1 MSTGDSQNK
10 KLDNVFTY
18 QDKDLEGKHVLIFQK
33 SGNIGGAEINLE
45 RWVTH
50 FIDNYGMKFSLCGP
64 GDGVFFDQMKD
75 LGVSTYKVQLPDWRK
90 GKNFLLR
97 YWAQANIE
105 KTLRNVPL
113 DLIFS
118 NDFFYSPYAVD
129 IAIKKKRPSIIHIQ
143 SDCAPNRIR
152 QYHLNNATK
161 VLTTTRYSI
170 NKLSSQLSHDQLDYA
185 PCIIQKPVKLE
196 KIKSPNL
203 YHKDNGNLSFGIAA
217 NILPHKGTNFFIELL
232 THLKN
237 LSGWEIHWV
246 GSDPQG
252 IRSHL
257 KKQSDSLGM
266 SDRIT
271 FHGFEREMNV
281 FYRSIDCL
289 LHPAQFET
297 FGIVIAEAMSYK
309 LPVIATATEG
319 AKEILGSTSTKR
331 WIVSLDRPENM
342 AKMMIQ
348 LIKNKERIE
357 DEGNIFYQNYLKN
370 YDSSLALDHIKK
382 IFLQTLDKGVF

>member
-1 MSTGDSQNK
+1 MPTGDKQNI
-10 KLDNVFTY
+10 KLD
-18 QDKDLEGKHVLIFQK
+18 KDNDLKGKHIIIFQK
-33 SGNIGGAEINLE
+33 SGNIGGAEINLK

-75 LGVSTYKVQLPDWRK
+75 IGVSIYKAQLPDWRK

-105 KTLRNVPL
+105 KILRNVSF
-113 DLIFS
+113 DLVFS

-152 QYHLNNATK
+152 QYHLNLATK
-161 VLTTTRYSI
+161 VLTTTEYSI
-170 NKLSSQLSHDQLDYA
+170 NKLSSQLSHDQLGYA
-185 PCIIQKPVKLE
+185 PCIIQKPVKLD
-196 KIKSPNL
+196 KIKPPNA
-203 YHKDNGNLSFGIAA
+203 YHKDSGNLSFGIAA
-217 NILPHKGTNFFIELL
+217 NILPHKGTDFFMELL

-252 IRSHL
+252 IRARL
-257 KKQSDSLGM
+257 KKQSDSLGL

-271 FHGFEREMNV
+271 FHGFERDMNV

-289 LHPAQFET
+289 LHPAQFEP

-309 LPVIATATEG
+309 LPVIATSTEG
-319 AKEILGSTSTKR
+319 AQEILGSTSRKN
-331 WIVSLDRPENM
+331 WIVPLDKPESM
-342 AKMMIQ
+342 AKMMIY
-348 LIKNKERIE
+348 LIKNREKIA
-357 DEGNIFYQNYLKN
+357 DEGDAFYQNYLKN
-370 YDSSLALDHIKK
+370 YDSSLALDCIKK
-382 IFLQTLDKGVF
+382 FFLQALKNGEF